1 MPYAGVQPGAVNLG
15 PKREPAPD
23 RYLTRQGGAIWN
35 REPLFIIST
44 IPLKVIAHSTMKC
57 DRRDDVNK
65 GNLTLNR
72 LRFGQ
77 VATTVSKSPIKETI
91 GCQATLAT

>member
-1 MPYAGVQPGAVNLG
+1 
-15 PKREPAPD
+15 
-23 RYLTRQGGAIWN
+23 
-35 REPLFIIST
+35 
-44 IPLKVIAHSTMKC
+44 MKC